1 MELGETGYRRRLC
14 LRKFL
19 AAAQPQIMYTQRN
32 RVLAPPPPA
41 RAGRDAH
48 GLYMGWIHSQIAAGH
63 RMGVQ
68 SSTGST
74 CDRPSTRGMRP

>member
-19 AAAQPQIMYTQRN
+19 AAAQPQIMYTRRN
-32 RVLAPPPPA
+32 RVLVPPPA